1 MKAIID
7 ISVVLNIHR
16 EALWLRPTLLSLEA
30 CASQARNA
38 GLKIELVAVF
48 DRSDEA
54 TKHVFIETDLTA
66 FEQIK
71 TIDVDVGSLG
81 LARNAGITQAEGEF
95 IWTADADDL
104 VSANALTACHRIACS
119 HPYEKIVV
127 FVDFLVAFGD
137 TFHVTRYFA
146 SDLLTAADFVF
157 QHSYISRIFLHR
169 SVFKELSYLDL
180 RLSKGFAY
188 EDWHFNCCLFE
199 RGFSFK
205 IAPDTIIFYRQ
216 RTGSLLK
223 QANRTS
229 AQIIPHT
236 PLFAPQRFRENMINT
251 RRQHPDWTVF
261 MRIRQ
266 GLFERNFTQ
275 ELLSCALLRQYVL
288 DAASL
293 DPEVAPQEIEASPSG
308 CPLPW
313 DPDHWG
319 FHLERWYELLG
330 NTQFSDVVL
339 LPWLKPGGGE
349 KYILNILDQLQTLDS
364 TRKILVVSGEPAQQH
379 EWINRLPPGS
389 VFLDLYNSFPMLDDQ
404 SRMAMLMRSLL
415 AATSQGVYLH
425 LKASI
430 LTHSMMERYGAVLG
444 EHFRIIYYRFSD
456 ANYIWHGMILQHGG
470 MTEFIRC
477 HLDKLTMVICDCKA
491 IVRRDAQIIAV
502 TGANKYNV
510 IYTRCTTAQVK
521 KKITKNPTRRL
532 LWASRV
538 TAEKRPELLL
548 PIVMSLRA
556 NFPDLCIEI
565 FGTLGTEML
574 QDKLFSVPGLT
585 YCGIFDGFDTLP
597 LERYDA
603 FIYTSAFD
611 GLPNVILE
619 AMAAGLP
626 VIAPDIGGIAE
637 VITNRETGFLLAN
650 TVDDT
655 ALIAAYT
662 DAVCSLY
669 SDWEHTQTIAKNGQ
683 ELVAGRHNEHAFS
696 QRVQEVF
703 ALNPQRGVA

>member
-1 MKAIID
+1 MKAID

-30 CASQARNA
+30 CANQARNA

-54 TKHVFIETDLTA
+54 TKYVFTETDLAA

-81 LARNAGITQAEGEF
+81 LARNAGIAQAEGEF

-104 VSANALTACHRIACS
+104 VSANALIACHRTACS
-119 HPYEKIVV
+119 HPYEKIVILL
-127 FVDFLVAFGD
+127 DYLVAFGD
-137 TFHVTRYFA
+137 TFHVGRYFA
-146 SDLLTAADFVF
+146 SDLLTAADFAF
-157 QHSYISRIFLHR
+157 QHSYISRIFLRR
-169 SVFKELSYLDL
+169 SVFRELSYPDL

-188 EDWHFNCCLFE
+188 EDWHLNCCLFE

-223 QANRTS
+223 QANQTS

-236 PLFAPQRFRENMINT
+236 PLFTPQRFCESMLTMRK
-251 RRQHPDWTVF
+251 QHPDWTAF
-261 MRIRQ
+261 IRARQ
-266 GLFERNFTQ
+266 GMFERNFTQ
-275 ELLSCALLRQYVL
+275 ELLACALLRQYVL
-288 DAASL
+288 DAAHL
-293 DPEVAPQEIEASPSG
+293 DPEVAPPQIETSPSG

-313 DPDHWG
+313 DPNHWG

-349 KYILNILDQLQTLDS
+349 KYILNILNQLQTSDNS
-364 TRKILVVSGEPAQQH
+364 RKILVVSGEPAQQH
-379 EWINRLPPGS
+379 EWINRLPLGS
-389 VFLDLYNSFPMLDDQ
+389 VFLDLYNSFPMLDEQ

-415 AATSQGVYLH
+415 AVSSQGACLH
-425 LKASI
+425 LKTSI
-430 LTHSMMERYGAVLG
+430 FAHRMIERYGGVLA
-444 EHFRIIYYRFSD
+444 EHFCIIYYRFCDDTSW
-456 ANYIWHGMILQHGG
+456 WHGEMVQQSNNIQFLRSH
-470 MTEFIRC
+470 I
-477 HLDKLTMVICDCKA
+477 DKLTMLICDCQA
-491 IVRRDAQIIAV
+491 VFEYDTQILAVDAK
-502 TGANKYNV
+502 KYQV
-510 IYTRCTTAQVK
+510 IYTKCENVSLPIRGKEQNTSTM
-521 KKITKNPTRRL
+521 RL
-532 LWASRV
+532 LWASRI
-538 TAEKRPELLL
+538 TSQKRPKLLVPL
-548 PIVMSLRA
+548 ILSLQK
-556 NFPDLCIEI
+556 NFPTLCIEV
-565 FGTLGTEML
+565 FGAIGGEMS
-574 QDKLFSVPGLT
+574 QTALFSVPGLY
-585 YCGIFDGFDTLP
+585 YCGNFDGFTTLP
-597 LERYDA
+597 LERFDA

-637 VITNRETGFLLAN
+637 VVIKQETGFLLAN
-650 TVDDT
+650 TADDA

-669 SDWEHTQTIAKNGQ
+669 NDWEHTQTMAKNAQ
-683 ELVAGRHNEHAFS
+683 ELIVSRHNEHAFA

-703 ALNPQRGVA
+703 ALNPQGGAA

>member
-1 MKAIID
+1 MKAID

-30 CASQARNA
+30 CANQARNA

-54 TKHVFIETDLTA
+54 TKYVFTETDLAA

-81 LARNAGITQAEGEF
+81 LARNAGIAQAEGEF

-104 VSANALTACHRIACS
+104 VSANALIACHRTACS

-137 TFHVTRYFA
+137 TFHVGRYFT
-146 SDLLTAADFVF
+146 SDLLTAADFAF
-157 QHSYISRIFLHR
+157 QHSYISRIFLRR
-169 SVFKELSYLDL
+169 SVFKELAYLDL

-188 EDWHFNCCLFE
+188 EDWHLNCCLFE

-223 QANRTS
+223 QANQTS

-236 PLFAPQRFRENMINT
+236 PLFTPQRFCESMLTMRK
-251 RRQHPDWTVF
+251 QHPDWTAF
-261 MRIRQ
+261 IRARQ
-266 GLFERNFTQ
+266 GMFERNFTQ
-275 ELLSCALLRQYVL
+275 ELLACALLRQYVL
-288 DAASL
+288 DAAHL
-293 DPEVAPQEIEASPSG
+293 DPEVAPPQIETSPSG

-313 DPDHWG
+313 DPNHWG

-349 KYILNILDQLQTLDS
+349 KYILNILNQLQTSDNS
-364 TRKILVVSGEPAQQH
+364 RKILVVSGEPAQQH
-379 EWINRLPPGS
+379 EWINRLPLGS
-389 VFLDLYNSFPMLDDQ
+389 VFLDLYNSFPMLDEQ

-415 AATSQGVYLH
+415 AVSSQGACLH
-425 LKASI
+425 LKTSI
-430 LTHSMMERYGAVLG
+430 FAHRMIERYGGVLA
-444 EHFRIIYYRFSD
+444 EHFCIIYYRFSD
-456 ANYIWHGMILQHGG
+456 AVAWWRGELLQQNTTIQFLRSHMDILA
-470 MTEFIRC
+470 
-477 HLDKLTMVICDCKA
+477 MVICDCKA
-491 IVRRDAQIIAV
+491 IAKRDAQTLAAASV
-502 TGANKYNV
+502 DKYQ
-510 IYTRCTTAQVK
+510 ITYTKCAMPHVK
-521 KKITKNPTRRL
+521 EKTIKAPTKRL

-538 TAEKRPELLL
+538 AAEKRPELLIH
-548 PIVMSLRA
+548 IVMSLRA
-556 NFPDLCIEI
+556 IYPDLFIET
-565 FGTLGTEML
+565 FGAIGGEMS
-574 QDKLFSVPGLT
+574 QTALFSVPGLH
-585 YCGIFDGFDTLP
+585 YCGNFDGFTTLP
-597 LERYDA
+597 LERFDA
-603 FIYTSAFD
+603 FIYTSAYD

-637 VITNRETGFLLAN
+637 VVINQETGFLLAN
-650 TVDDT
+650 TADDA

-669 SDWEHTQTIAKNGQ
+669 NDWEHTQTMAKNAQ
-683 ELVAGRHNEHAFS
+683 ELIVSRHNEHAFA

-703 ALNPQRGVA
+703 ALNPQGGAA

>member
-1 MKAIID
+1 MKTID

-30 CASQARNA
+30 CASQARDA
-38 GLKIELVAVF
+38 GLQIELVAVF

-54 TKHVFIETDLTA
+54 TKHVFTGTDLAA

-81 LARNAGITQAEGEF
+81 LARNAGIARAEGEF

-104 VSANALTACHRIACS
+104 VSANALIACYRTACS
-119 HPYEKIVV
+119 HLHENIVV

-137 TFHVTRYFA
+137 TFHVGRYFA
-146 SDLLTAADFVF
+146 SDLLTAADFAY
-157 QHSYISRIFLHR
+157 QHSYISRIFLRR
-169 SVFKELSYLDL
+169 SVFRELSYLDL

-188 EDWHFNCCLFE
+188 EDWHLNCCLFE

-223 QANRTS
+223 QANQTS

-236 PLFAPQRFRENMINT
+236 PLFTPQRFCESMIT
-251 RRQHPDWTVF
+251 MRKQHPDWAAF
-261 MRIRQ
+261 IRTRQ
-266 GLFERNFTQ
+266 VMFERNFTQ

-288 DAASL
+288 DAAHL
-293 DPEVAPQEIEASPSG
+293 DPEVAPQQIEVSPSG

-313 DPDHWG
+313 DANHWG

-349 KYILNILDQLQTLDS
+349 KYILNILHQLQASDS
-364 TRKILVVSGEPAQQH
+364 TRKILVVSGEPTQQH
-379 EWINRLPPGS
+379 EWINRLPLGT
-389 VFLDLYNSFPMLDDQ
+389 VFLDLYNSFPTLDEQ
-404 SRMAMLMRSLL
+404 ACMAMLMRSLL
-415 AATSQGVYLH
+415 AVSPQGACLH
-425 LKASI
+425 LKTSI
-430 LTHSMMERYGAVLG
+430 FAHRMMERYGGVLA
-444 EHFRIIYYRFSD
+444 EHFSIVYYRFSD
-456 ANYIWHGMILQHGG
+456 AVAWWHGETLQQSTTIQFLRSHMDIL
-470 MTEFIRC
+470 
-477 HLDKLTMVICDCKA
+477 DVVICDCKA
-491 IVRRDAQIIAV
+491 IAKRDAQILAAGSV
-502 TGANKYNV
+502 DKYQ
-510 IYTRCTTAQVK
+510 ITYTKCAMPHVK
-521 KKITKNPTRRL
+521 KKTIKAPTKRL

-538 TAEKRPELLL
+538 AAEKRPELLVH
-548 PIVMSLRA
+548 IVMSLRA
-556 NFPDLCIEI
+556 SYPDLFIEA
-565 FGTLGTEML
+565 FGAIGAGMS
-574 QDKLFSVPGLT
+574 QIALFSVPGLK
-585 YCGIFDGFDTLP
+585 YCGNFDGFTTLP
-597 LERYDA
+597 LERFDA
-603 FIYTSAFD
+603 FIYTSAYD

-637 VITNRETGFLLAN
+637 VVINQETGFLLAN
-650 TVDDT
+650 AADDT

-669 SDWEHTQTIAKNGQ
+669 NNWEHTQTMARNGQ
-683 ELVAGRHNEHAFS
+683 DLVASRHNEHAFA
-696 QRVQEVF
+696 QRVQKVF
-703 ALNPQRGVA
+703 ALNKQGGVA